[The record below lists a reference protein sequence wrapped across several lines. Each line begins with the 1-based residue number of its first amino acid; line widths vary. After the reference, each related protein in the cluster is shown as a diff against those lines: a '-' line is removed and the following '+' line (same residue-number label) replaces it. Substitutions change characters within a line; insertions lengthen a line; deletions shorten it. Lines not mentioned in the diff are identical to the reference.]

1 MKNINKTIAFAK
13 KETVLIVAML
23 LAVISAFF
31 VTPDKA
37 YASYIDFRTLGL
49 LFSLMTVTEGCKGLG
64 IFERSAKF
72 IISKVNTAFQLS
84 IVLVGLCFFSSMF
97 ITNDV
102 SLLTFVPLTLTALS
116 TLGESGS
123 KLLIPIVVLQ
133 TIAANLGS
141 MLTPIGNPQNLYLFG
156 VSDMKLEDFLVLMLP
171 FTIVAGAMLFLWT
184 LALCKK
190 SGKLSVKTDITAEN
204 FDTYSTKDKTKL
216 SGYVLLFVLCLL
228 TVARLIPWQITAL
241 CALAFSA
248 IADRNVLKTVDY
260 SLLLTFCGF
269 FIFIGNMGRV
279 EIFRSVTQQHNKR
292 SRAFYCRCRKSD
304 NKQRSMRY
312 TPFRLHQQAERTYNR
327 NEHRRPWHSYR
338 LHGKPYILQADMP
351 QPPPYQRQIF
361 RIFHSRKH
369 RFSRC
374 NGSDCKDRILK

>member
-1 MKNINKTIAFAK
+1 MKNINKAIAFAK

-116 TLGESGS
+116 TLGEAGN

-156 VSDMKLEDFLVLMLP
+156 VSDMKLEDFLVIMLP

-184 LALCKK
+184 LAVCK
-190 SGKLSVKTDITAEN
+190 N
-204 FDTYSTKDKTKL
+204 
-216 SGYVLLFVLCLL
+216 CLL
-228 TVARLIPWQITAL
+228 
-241 CALAFSA
+241 
-248 IADRNVLKTVDY
+248 
-260 SLLLTFCGF
+260 
-269 FIFIGNMGRV
+269 
-279 EIFRSVTQQHNKR
+279 
-292 SRAFYCRCRKSD
+292 
-304 NKQRSMRY
+304 Y
-312 TPFRLHQQAERTYNR
+312 TSPSPRDTR
-327 NEHRRPWHSYR
+327 
-338 LHGKPYILQADMP
+338 
-351 QPPPYQRQIF
+351 
-361 RIFHSRKH
+361 
-369 RFSRC
+369 
-374 NGSDCKDRILK
+374 

>member
-1 MKNINKTIAFAK
+1 MNAIKKAFNFAK

-116 TLGESGS
+116 TLGEAGN

-171 FTIVAGAMLFLWT
+171 FTIVAGAILFLWT
-184 LALCKK
+184 LAVCKK

-228 TVARLIPWQITAL
+228 TVARLIPWQIITL

-260 SLLLTFCGF
+260 SLLLTF
-269 FIFIGNMGRV
+269 IGNMSRV
-279 EIFRSVTQQHNKR
+279 EIFRSVLSSIINGHELFIAVAASQIISNVPCAILLSGFTNKLNALIIGTNIGGLGTLIASMASLISYKQICR
-292 SRAFYCRCRKSD
+292 SHPHIKGRYFAYFTAANIAFLAVMALVVKI
-304 NKQRSMRY
+304 
-312 TPFRLHQQAERTYNR
+312 
-327 NEHRRPWHSYR
+327 SY
-338 LHGKPYILQADMP
+338 
-351 QPPPYQRQIF
+351 
-361 RIFHSRKH
+361 
-369 RFSRC
+369 
-374 NGSDCKDRILK
+374 

>member
-1 MKNINKTIAFAK
+1 
-13 KETVLIVAML
+13 
-23 LAVISAFF
+23 
-31 VTPDKA
+31 
-37 YASYIDFRTLGL
+37 
-49 LFSLMTVTEGCKGLG
+49 
-64 IFERSAKF
+64 
-72 IISKVNTAFQLS
+72 
-84 IVLVGLCFFSSMF
+84 MF
-97 ITNDV
+97 
-102 SLLTFVPLTLTALS
+102 PLTLTALS
-116 TLGESGS
+116 TLGEAGN

-184 LALCKK
+184 LAVCKK

-216 SGYVLLFVLCLL
+216 SGYILLFVLCLL

-279 EIFRSVTQQHNKR
+279 EIFRSVLSSIINGHELFIAVAASQIISNVPCAILLSGFTNKLNALIIGTNIGGLGTLIASMASLISYKQICR
-292 SRAFYCRCRKSD
+292 SHPHIKGRYFAYFTAANIAFLAVMALTVKIAY
-304 NKQRSMRY
+304 
-312 TPFRLHQQAERTYNR
+312 
-327 NEHRRPWHSYR
+327 
-338 LHGKPYILQADMP
+338 
-351 QPPPYQRQIF
+351 
-361 RIFHSRKH
+361 
-369 RFSRC
+369 
-374 NGSDCKDRILK
+374 

>member
-1 MKNINKTIAFAK
+1 MKNINKAIAFAK
-13 KETVLIVAML
+13 KETVLIAAML

-72 IISKVNTAFQLS
+72 LINKVHTAFQLS

-116 TLGESGS
+116 ALGEAGK
-123 KLLIPIVVLQ
+123 KLLIPIVVMQ

-156 VSDMKLEDFLVLMLP
+156 VSDMKLGDFLVLMLP

-184 LALCKK
+184 FAVCKK

-204 FDTYSTKDKTKL
+204 VDTYSTKDKTKL

-228 TVARLIPWQITAL
+228 TVARFVPWQITTF

-279 EIFRSVTQQHNKR
+279 EIFRSVLSSIINGHELFIAVAASQIISNVPCAILLSGFTNKLNALIIGTNIGGLGTLIASMASLISYKQICR
-292 SRAFYCRCRKSD
+292 SHPNIKGRYFAYFTAANIAFLAV
-304 NKQRSMRY
+304 M
-312 TPFRLHQQAERTYNR
+312 A
-327 NEHRRPWHSYR
+327 
-338 LHGKPYILQADMP
+338 I
-351 QPPPYQRQIF
+351 I
-361 RIFHSRKH
+361 I
-369 RFSRC
+369 
-374 NGSDCKDRILK
+374 IIVV

>member
-1 MKNINKTIAFAK
+1 MKNINKAITFAK

-31 VTPDKA
+31 ITPDKA

-116 TLGESGS
+116 TLGEAGN

-156 VSDMKLEDFLVLMLP
+156 VSDMKLSDFLVLMLP

-184 LALCKK
+184 LAVCKK
-190 SGKLSVKTDITAEN
+190 SGKLSAKTDITAEN

-228 TVARLIPWQITAL
+228 TVARLIPWQITTL
-241 CALAFSA
+241 CAFAFSA

-279 EIFRSVTQQHNKR
+279 EIFRSVLSSIINGHELFIAVAASQIISNVPCAILLSGFTNKLNALIIGTNIGGLGTLIASMASLISYKQICR
-292 SRAFYCRCRKSD
+292 SHPHIKGRYFAYFTAANIAFLAVMALTVKIAY
-304 NKQRSMRY
+304 
-312 TPFRLHQQAERTYNR
+312 
-327 NEHRRPWHSYR
+327 
-338 LHGKPYILQADMP
+338 
-351 QPPPYQRQIF
+351 
-361 RIFHSRKH
+361 
-369 RFSRC
+369 
-374 NGSDCKDRILK
+374 

>member
-1 MKNINKTIAFAK
+1 MNAIKKAFNFAK

-116 TLGESGS
+116 TLGEAGN

-171 FTIVAGAMLFLWT
+171 FTIVAGAMLFLWI
-184 LALCKK
+184 LAVCKK

-228 TVARLIPWQITAL
+228 TVARLIPWQIAAL

-248 IADRNVLKTVDY
+248 IAERNVLKTVDY

-279 EIFRSVTQQHNKR
+279 EIFRSVLSSIINGHELFIAVAASQIISNVPCAILLSGFTNKLNALIIGTNIGGLGTLIASMASLISYKQICR
-292 SRAFYCRCRKSD
+292 SHPHIKGRYFVYFTAANIAFLAVMALTVKIAY
-304 NKQRSMRY
+304 
-312 TPFRLHQQAERTYNR
+312 
-327 NEHRRPWHSYR
+327 
-338 LHGKPYILQADMP
+338 
-351 QPPPYQRQIF
+351 
-361 RIFHSRKH
+361 
-369 RFSRC
+369 
-374 NGSDCKDRILK
+374 

>member
-1 MKNINKTIAFAK
+1 MNAIKNAFNFAK

-49 LFSLMTVTEGCKGLG
+49 LFSLMTVTEGCKDLG

-116 TLGESGS
+116 TLGEAGS

-156 VSDMKLEDFLVLMLP
+156 VSDMKLSDFLVLMLP

-184 LALCKK
+184 LAVCKK
-190 SGKLSVKTDITAEN
+190 SGKLSVKTDITEN

-279 EIFRSVTQQHNKR
+279 EIFRSVLSSIINGHELFIAVAASQIISNVPCAILLSGFTNKLNALIIGTNIGGLGTLIASMASLISYKQICR
-292 SRAFYCRCRKSD
+292 SHPHIKGRYFAYFTAANIAFLAVMALTVKIAY
-304 NKQRSMRY
+304 
-312 TPFRLHQQAERTYNR
+312 
-327 NEHRRPWHSYR
+327 
-338 LHGKPYILQADMP
+338 
-351 QPPPYQRQIF
+351 
-361 RIFHSRKH
+361 
-369 RFSRC
+369 
-374 NGSDCKDRILK
+374 

>member
-1 MKNINKTIAFAK
+1 MKNINKAITFAK

-116 TLGESGS
+116 TLGEAGN

-171 FTIVAGAMLFLWT
+171 FTIVAGAILFLWT
-184 LALCKK
+184 LAVCKK

-216 SGYVLLFVLCLL
+216 SGYVLLFV
-228 TVARLIPWQITAL
+228 ARLIPWQIITL

-279 EIFRSVTQQHNKR
+279 EIFRSVLSSIINGHELFIAVAASQIISNVPCAILLSGFTNKLNALIIGTNIGGLGTLVASMASLISYKQICR
-292 SRAFYCRCRKSD
+292 SHPNIKGRYFAYFTAANIAFLAVMALTVKIAY
-304 NKQRSMRY
+304 
-312 TPFRLHQQAERTYNR
+312 
-327 NEHRRPWHSYR
+327 
-338 LHGKPYILQADMP
+338 
-351 QPPPYQRQIF
+351 
-361 RIFHSRKH
+361 
-369 RFSRC
+369 
-374 NGSDCKDRILK
+374 

>member
-1 MKNINKTIAFAK
+1 MKNINKAITFAK

-37 YASYIDFRTLGL
+37 YANYIDFRTLGL

-116 TLGESGS
+116 TLGEAGN

-141 MLTPIGNPQNLYLFG
+141 MLTPIGNPQNLYLFV
-156 VSDMKLEDFLVLMLP
+156 VSDMKLKDFLVLMLP

-190 SGKLSVKTDITAEN
+190 SGNLSVKTDITAEN

-228 TVARLIPWQITAL
+228 TVARLVPWQITAL

-279 EIFRSVTQQHNKR
+279 EIFRSVLSSIINGHELFIAVAASQIISNVPCAILLSGFTNKLNALIIGTNIGGLGTLVASMASLISYKQICR
-292 SRAFYCRCRKSD
+292 SHPNIKGRYFAYFTAANIAFLAVMALTVKIAY
-304 NKQRSMRY
+304 
-312 TPFRLHQQAERTYNR
+312 
-327 NEHRRPWHSYR
+327 
-338 LHGKPYILQADMP
+338 
-351 QPPPYQRQIF
+351 
-361 RIFHSRKH
+361 
-369 RFSRC
+369 
-374 NGSDCKDRILK
+374 

>member
-1 MKNINKTIAFAK
+1 MNAIKKAFNFAK

-116 TLGESGS
+116 TLGESGN

-156 VSDMKLEDFLVLMLP
+156 VSDMKLKDFLVLMLP

-184 LALCKK
+184 LAVCKK

-228 TVARLIPWQITAL
+228 TVARLIPWQITTL

-279 EIFRSVTQQHNKR
+279 EIFRNVLSSIINGHELFIAVAASQIISNVPCAILLSGFTNKLNALIIGTNIGGLGTLIASMASLISYKQICR
-292 SRAFYCRCRKSD
+292 SHPNIKGRYFAYFTAANIAFLAVMALTVKIAY
-304 NKQRSMRY
+304 
-312 TPFRLHQQAERTYNR
+312 
-327 NEHRRPWHSYR
+327 
-338 LHGKPYILQADMP
+338 
-351 QPPPYQRQIF
+351 
-361 RIFHSRKH
+361 
-369 RFSRC
+369 
-374 NGSDCKDRILK
+374 